1 MLRKKKFS
9 KPWCNMHARWA
20 ASEGNVYQYQK
31 VPESTTR
38 YQKVSE
44 RYRKGTRKFQK
55 GTSSVRGRNAGA
67 MLTSHS
73 VRRRCAWAVSEGAAY
88 LSNASEQQE
97 GSAASLSR
105 LPPAAGAS
113 NLQLPLKSPPVS
125 CCVMLVVYFIY
136 RIYDSFPLQV
146 CVIIKCAFFVAL
158 QSYNGLDIF
167 ICFRNCFGLM
177 NRECLLLLCVK
188 CLKFE
193 IQE

>member
-1 MLRKKKFS
+1 MLENVAKKEVLEAA
-9 KPWCNMHARWA
+9 MQHACSLSSIRRQC
-20 ASEGNVYQYQK
+20 VP

-55 GTSSVRGRNAGA
+55 GASSVRGRNAGA

-73 VRRRCAWAVSEGAAY
+73 VRRLCAWAVSEGAAY

-136 RIYDSFPLQV
+136 RMISIIYMIVFPS
-146 CVIIKCAFFVAL
+146 KSA
-158 QSYNGLDIF
+158 S
-167 ICFRNCFGLM
+167 
-177 NRECLLLLCVK
+177 
-188 CLKFE
+188 
-193 IQE
+193 

>member
-1 MLRKKKFS
+1 MLRKKKFL
-9 KPWCNMHARWA
+9 KPRCNMHARWA

-44 RYRKGTRKFQK
+44 RYRKGIRKFQK

-136 RIYDSFPLQV
+136 RIYDSFPLQG
-146 CVIIKCAFFVAL
+146 CVIMWCAFCCITEL
-158 QSYNGLDIF
+158 
-167 ICFRNCFGLM
+167 
-177 NRECLLLLCVK
+177 
-188 CLKFE
+188 
-193 IQE
+193 